1 MSSTLF
7 ETRESQLQRKP
18 VYYAVFPSGPTTF
31 STHKKVRVLAEYL
44 TDTDTVLDTFT
55 IDEGKTY
62 PETPTFVGVD
72 HSPLGDMFPWVSAW
86 TIATGFGYLH
96 LPTTT
101 SPMQIYPE
109 EGHCSVGA
117 VLLTV
122 EDVDGEATA
131 LMATVLFGQEVTVYG
146 GFDDF
151 DIDDY
156 VPLYKGT
163 VQSIVMPTGSTNYQI
178 QLHNTQSLVNKQLFQ
193 VASSILI
200 FPMTIDDLDFAIDPG
215 LLSNFEAPPG
225 YVFIEQEL
233 IKYDSRGLAL
243 FSDLTRGAWGS
254 VAAIH
259 PIDAVVTECFVLG
272 PAHPI
277 DLILDRYYGTASKTC
292 LGLTYDDIDW
302 SAFAAARD
310 ILGPDIQMQFFVTSA
325 QNALEW
331 LSRELFMVTGTYPYV
346 NADGKLSIKAFEA
359 AGAATATFDH
369 DSIVENS
376 GIPQISWS
384 LGAGTVGQP
393 INDITINYDLNPVT
407 GEYHSFYRETR
418 PTSIANY
425 GTFPVVM
432 NSSGLRFAIDG
443 TAQFIVDRVAAMLDR
458 YEDGAP
464 VINIRTHLQKQSSDV
479 GEIAALTSSLIPNRS
494 TGLRGVTSA
503 TAEIINRS
511 VHWDTG
517 GIDWVLLGADVQL

>member
-7 ETRESQLQRKP
+7 ETREAQLQRKP

-72 HSPLGDMFPWVSAW
+72 HSPLGDMFPWISAW

-193 VASSILI
+193 AGSGYVNFDIAIDSVVTGVTFAQWQSFQNTGYIFIDSELIRYERDAFSILN
-200 FPMTIDDLDFAIDPG
+200 
-215 LLSNFEAPPG
+215 LLE
-225 YVFIEQEL
+225 
-233 IKYDSRGLAL
+233 
-243 FSDLTRGAWGS
+243 RGAYGS
-254 VAAIH
+254 TAAAHSAGATI
-259 PIDAVVTECFVLG
+259 TECFVLG
-272 PAHPI
+272 PTHPI
-277 DLILDRYYGTASKTC
+277 DIILNMYYGTASKTC

-369 DSIVENS
+369 DSIVEN
-376 GIPQISWS
+376 GGVPQISWS
-384 LGAGTVGQP
+384 LGAGTLGQP

-443 TAQFIVDRVAAMLDR
+443 TAQFVVDRVAAMLDR

-464 VINIRTHLQKQSSDV
+464 VINIRTHLQKQGSDV
-479 GEIAALTSSLIPNRS
+479 GEIAALTSNLVPNRS
-494 TGLRGVTSA
+494 TGLRGVTAA
-503 TAEIINRS
+503 TTEIINRS